1 MCGIVLL
8 YGDNAKKNISASL
21 TKLSHRGPDDQHC
34 WTNGQLAIGF
44 VRLAINDESTAGR
57 QPYNAGEMI
66 GAINGEIYNADALAK
81 QYHLTLKSECDT
93 HVVAP
98 LFTEIGNKVLAEL
111 DGFYSGVIYQSDT
124 QTLYL
129 LRDHIGKKP
138 LFYGRADNNLFVV
151 SELKALQNIEWFEQ
165 VPLGISQLEL
175 TSGKLKQIA
184 EHPELVTTK
193 PNLAMAMEKAVIKRL
208 PKQPVGVFL
217 SGGLDSSIIAA
228 LAQQYNQNIT
238 YFVLGNPDSP
248 DIEMVNKLVNHLGI
262 TRVNYIPLPTGQ
274 ELPTLI
280 AKIVYAT
287 ESYNPS
293 IISNGLATYLL
304 AEAAQ
309 KEGLKVVL
317 TGEGA
322 DELFAGYHERL
333 SENEWQLTRSNLIN
347 DMRFTEL
354 RRLDNCSMA
363 NSIEAR
369 CPFLDRT
376 VKSIADTLEH
386 KNFYSYDQN
395 KVALRSTFG
404 HLLPVEIAERK
415 KTSFDVGSGIRKLV
429 VDYLT
434 RNDNTEIAELKK
446 IWSQTFTHDAEKSY
460 FFSYPTFDSAIAKRG
475 GAHR

>member
-8 YGDNAKKNISASL
+8 YGDTAKENISAKL
-21 TKLSHRGPDDQHC
+21 AKLSHRGPDDRHC
-34 WTNGQLAIGF
+34 WINGQLAIGF
-44 VRLAINDESTAGR
+44 VRLTINDNSIAGR
-57 QPYNAGEMI
+57 QPYSADEVI

-81 QYHLTLKSECDT
+81 YYNLTLKSKCDT
-93 HVVAP
+93 HVVVP
-98 LFTEIGNKVLAEL
+98 LFSKIGKQVLAEL
-111 DGFYSGVIYQSDT
+111 DGFYSGVIYRSET

-138 LFYGRADNNLFVV
+138 LFYGRADNTLFVV
-151 SELKALQNIEWFEQ
+151 SELKALENIEWFEQ
-165 VPLGISQLEL
+165 VPLGISKLEL
-175 TSGKLKQIA
+175 TSGKLTRIA
-184 EHPELVTTK
+184 KHPELTPTK
-193 PNLAMAMEKAVIKRL
+193 YDLATAMEKAVIKRL

-228 LAQQYNQNIT
+228 LAKQYHKNII
-238 YFVLGNPDSP
+238 YFVLGNPDSL
-248 DIEMVNKLVNHLGI
+248 DVAMVKKLVNHLGI
-262 TRVNYIPLPTGQ
+262 KGVSYIPLPTEQ

-322 DELFAGYHERL
+322 DELFAGYHEKL
-333 SENEWQLTRSNLIN
+333 SEDEWQLIRSNLIN

-354 RRLDNCSMA
+354 RRLDKCSMA
-363 NSIEAR
+363 NGIEAR

-376 VKSIADTLEH
+376 VKGIADTLEH
-386 KNFYSYDQN
+386 KNFYSDDQN
-395 KVALRSTFG
+395 KVALRNTFR
-404 HLLPVEIAERK
+404 HLLPVEIVDRK

-429 VDYLT
+429 VNYLT
-434 RNDNTEIAELKK
+434 HNGNTEIVELKK
-446 IWSQTFTHDAEKSY
+446 IWSQIFALDADKPY
-460 FFSYPTFDSAIAKRG
+460 FFSYPTFDSVIAKRG
-475 GAHR
+475 ETHR

>member
-1 MCGIVLL
+1 MCGIALL
-8 YGDNAKKNISASL
+8 YGDTAKDKVSATL
-21 TKLSHRGPDDQHC
+21 TKLSHRGPDDRHC
-34 WTNGQLAIGF
+34 WINGQLAIGF
-44 VRLAINDESTAGR
+44 VRLAINDESTSGR

-93 HVVAP
+93 HVVVP
-98 LFTEIGNKVLAEL
+98 LFSEIGNQVLAEL

-151 SELKALQNIEWFEQ
+151 SELKALQDIEWFEQ

-175 TSGKLKQIA
+175 TSGKLTLIA

-193 PNLAMAMEKAVIKRL
+193 LNLAMAMEKAVIKRL
-208 PKQPVGVFL
+208 PKQPVGIFL

-228 LAQQYNQNIT
+228 LAHQYHKNIT

-248 DIEMVNKLVNHLGI
+248 DVVMVKKLVNHLGI
-262 TRVNYIPLPTGQ
+262 KRVNYIPLPTEQ

-280 AKIVYAT
+280 AKIVRAT

-293 IISNGLATYLL
+293 FISNGLATYLL
-304 AEAAQ
+304 ADSAH

-322 DELFAGYHERL
+322 DELFAGYHEML
-333 SENEWQLTRSNLIN
+333 SEDEWQSIRSNLIN

-354 RRLDNCSMA
+354 RRLDKCSMA

-386 KNFYSYDQN
+386 KNFYSYGQN
-395 KVALRSTFG
+395 KVALRDTFG
-404 HLLPVEIAERK
+404 HLLPVEIADRK

-429 VDYLT
+429 VEYLT
-434 RNDNTEIAELKK
+434 RNTNTEIVELKK
-446 IWSQTFTHDAEKSY
+446 IWSQTFTNNADNSY
-460 FFSYPTFDSAIAKRG
+460 FFSYPTFDNVIAKRG
-475 GAHR
+475 GVHR